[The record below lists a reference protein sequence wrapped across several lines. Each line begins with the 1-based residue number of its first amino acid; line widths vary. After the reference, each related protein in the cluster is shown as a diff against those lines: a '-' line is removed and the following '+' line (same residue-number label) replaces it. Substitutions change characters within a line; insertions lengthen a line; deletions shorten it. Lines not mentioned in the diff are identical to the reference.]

1 MRLLGSTENDIAKY
15 KNGGNV
21 SKLKIIDAISMH
33 CNVVSYVV
41 TVINKHQKFYL
52 RLYRTNNLCN

>member
-1 MRLLGSTENDIAKY
+1 MSKETMRLLGSTENDIAKY

-33 CNVVSYVV
+33 CNVVNNSY
-41 TVINKHQKFYL
+41 Q
-52 RLYRTNNLCN
+52 